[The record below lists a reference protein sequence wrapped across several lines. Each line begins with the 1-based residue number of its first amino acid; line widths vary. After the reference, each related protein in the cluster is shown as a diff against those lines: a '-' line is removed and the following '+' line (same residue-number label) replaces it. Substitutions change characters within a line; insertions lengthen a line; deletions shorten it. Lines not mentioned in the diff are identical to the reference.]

1 MGEAR
6 AELVVRRHVE
16 ADITARCCLSLSGSC
31 AWECGSPSPRCCSAD
46 VALGRRTSVVAHL
59 FSDCVVQVNSDL
71 RTVRQFPRFI
81 CSR

>member
-46 VALGRRTSVVAHL
+46 VALGRRRS
-59 FSDCVVQVNSDL
+59 S
-71 RTVRQFPRFI
+71 PI
-81 CSR
+81 CLVIVWYR